1 MALSTFCEL
10 SQIRI
15 WGRSCAEQTQQ
26 SNPRPVPLFLSLSL
40 SHFTDYTDRAAEN
53 GGGGGGGRVIDVR
66 RSNGRGRRRGRRGGG
81 ELRVSDFE
89 GEGGK

>member
-1 MALSTFCEL
+1 MNFLRSGSGAEAAPSRLSRA
-10 SQIRI
+10 I
-15 WGRSCAEQTQQ
+15 
-26 SNPRPVPLFLSLSL
+26 PVPLYLPLSL

-53 GGGGGGGRVIDVR
+53 GGGGGRVIDAR